1 MTERASSPSEGTCAA
16 CGKALGSVI
25 ENHIHGQRLYH
36 ASCCPACRTTPEQAK
51 VEQPSMDDLHFFLS
65 RLSEQEKDIVTWM
78 VNARTEVL
86 MADRERDI
94 RADMKREVLAEIAS
108 MLEVTHAIA
117 SPYDQPQQEKDRQT
131 LRELKRRVDG
141 L

>member
-1 MTERASSPSEGTCAA
+1 MTP
-16 CGKALGSVI
+16 
-25 ENHIHGQRLYH
+25 
-36 ASCCPACRTTPEQAK
+36 PEQAK
-51 VEQPSMDDLHFFLS
+51 VEQRHLSLIASWLKKRFGAPYAVIKPDLAWHL
-65 RLSEQEKDIVTWM
+65 
-78 VNARTEVL
+78 ARF
-86 MADRERDI
+86 ERDI